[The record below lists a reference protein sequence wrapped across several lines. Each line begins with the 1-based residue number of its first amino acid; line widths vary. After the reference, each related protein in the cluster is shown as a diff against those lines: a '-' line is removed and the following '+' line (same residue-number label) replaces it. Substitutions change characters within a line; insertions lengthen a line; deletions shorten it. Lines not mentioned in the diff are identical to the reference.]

1 MSHLALLAPPW
12 IPIPPPGYG
21 GIEQV
26 VRLLAAGLVD
36 AGHRVTLFA
45 APGSRSPAEVR
56 TPLSEPHP
64 DEIQFSMWEV
74 DHVARSFDAIDAAA
88 DDGDPFHAVHDHTGF
103 AALAMASRLQTPLVH
118 TLHGPF
124 EPDLFEFYACHGRKG
139 QLVAISAAQ
148 RAAAPEHLRDDIA
161 VVHNPLAVE
170 EWPFS
175 EDTDGYVLWIARI
188 NDDKGPQRAIAAA
201 RAAGVGLVL
210 AGPVHPGQEEF
221 FAREVE
227 PLIDDDAVRYV
238 GEVGEDGKREL
249 YTGAR
254 ALLMPIRWAEP
265 FGMVMVEAM
274 ACGTPV
280 IAFPEGSAP
289 EVVID
294 SETGFLVDDEDAMAQ
309 AIGRI
314 GEIDRRR
321 CRQSVSERFG
331 VASVVARY
339 EAVYERARERD
350 GRFSRRRTPSV
361 PPRQSRRSEAREL
374 GLR

>member
-1 MSHLALLAPPW
+1 MPHIALLAPPW
-12 IPIPPPGYG
+12 IPIPPPAYG

-45 APGSRSPAEVR
+45 PPGSRSPADVR
-56 TPLSEPHP
+56 SPLSAAHP

-74 DHVARSFDAIDAAA
+74 DHVARSFDVIDAAA
-88 DDGDPFHAVHDHTGF
+88 DDGDAFDVVHDHTGF
-103 AALAMASRLQTPLVH
+103 AALAMANRLETPLVH

-124 EPDLFEFYACHGRKG
+124 EPDLFRFYAYHGGKG
-139 QLVAISAAQ
+139 QLVAISEAQ
-148 RAAAPEHLRDDIA
+148 RIAAPAHLRDDIS
-161 VVHNPLAVE
+161 VVHNPLAVD
-170 EWPFS
+170 EWPFAGD
-175 EDTDGYVLWIARI
+175 EGKYLLWIARM

-201 RAAGVGLVL
+201 RAAETPLVL

-227 PLIDDDAVRYV
+227 PHIDGDAVRYV
-238 GEVGEDGKREL
+238 GEVGDEAKREL

-265 FGMVMVEAM
+265 FGMVMVESM

-280 IAFPEGSAP
+280 IAFAEGSAP

-294 SETGFLVDDEDAMAQ
+294 GETGFVVEDEHAMAR
-309 AIGRI
+309 AVDRL

-321 CRQSVSERFG
+321 CRS
-331 VASVVARY
+331 
-339 EAVYERARERD
+339 AVRRALRRALD
-350 GRFSRRRTPSV
+350 HRALRAGLRTGTRRRRPLQPPSRRVRPAAAV
-361 PPRQSRRSEAREL
+361 PPER
-374 GLR
+374 GT